1 MLWTLCWAALA
12 SVPSVPKAEI
22 GARVQALRAEAGG
35 VLVVGNWETAK
46 PVGRALAEAG
56 LQDKVARYPDSA
68 SEAMAQ
74 LAAALKKEAVPCGLY
89 VAVHDDAT
97 YALYE
102 VGTCHPAAA
111 PAAPTGE
118 PASAS
123 PAPATP
129 APAPAGLRAQ
139 R

>member
-12 SVPSVPKAEI
+12 SAPSVPKDEI
-22 GARVQALRAEAGG
+22 AARVQALRAEAGS

-46 PVGRALAEAG
+46 PVEKALAAAG
-56 LQDKVARYPDSA
+56 QSDKVARYPDSA

-74 LAAALKKEAVPCGLY
+74 LKDAIEKAEVKCGLY
-89 VAVHDDAT
+89 VAVHNDAS

-102 VGTCHPAAA
+102 VGTCHPSAA
-111 PAAPTGE
+111 PVA
-118 PASAS
+118 
-123 PAPATP
+123 P
-129 APAPAGLRAQ
+129 APAPAPADPPAAAPPPGFRTQ